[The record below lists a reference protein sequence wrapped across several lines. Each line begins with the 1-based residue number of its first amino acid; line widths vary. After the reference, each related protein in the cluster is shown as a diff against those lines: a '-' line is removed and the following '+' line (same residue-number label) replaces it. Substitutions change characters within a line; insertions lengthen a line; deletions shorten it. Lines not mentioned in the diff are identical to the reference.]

1 MILFPAVDILDNR
14 AVRLLYG
21 QRDKVTDYGD
31 PVELALRWSDIGAQ
45 YLHVVDLNGAF
56 DDSAVNR
63 ETLKKLVKEL
73 KIPVQL
79 GGGIKTLDKIKY
91 YLEEVGV
98 TRVIV
103 GTACVTAPDVADKAC
118 ALYGNKIVAGIDCK
132 DGFVAIKGWVEK
144 SDLTA
149 QKVAL
154 DMKARGSDT
163 VVYTDISRDG
173 ALTGVNVDA
182 TAELAKNT
190 GMKIIASGGMSCID
204 DIKKLMQKD
213 VYGAIL
219 GRAIYNGNIDLSDA
233 LETVNRG
240 RNAGKENYTVPRY
253 KQRPRRKRRE
263 FCQSH
268 RCGRSCRNSQN
279 LQRYAR

>member
-79 GGGIKTLDKIKY
+79 GCGIKTLDKIKY

-240 RNAGKENYTVPRY
+240 
-253 KQRPRRKRRE
+253 
-263 FCQSH
+263 
-268 RCGRSCRNSQN
+268 
-279 LQRYAR
+279 

>member
-31 PVELALRWSDIGAQ
+31 PVELALRWSDMGAQ

-154 DMKARGSDT
+154 DMKERGSDT

-173 ALTGVNVDA
+173 ALTGVNVEA

-219 GRAIYNGNIDLSDA
+219 GRAIYNGNIDLSEA

-240 RNAGKENYTVPRY
+240 
-253 KQRPRRKRRE
+253 
-263 FCQSH
+263 
-268 RCGRSCRNSQN
+268 
-279 LQRYAR
+279 

>member
-31 PVELALRWSDIGAQ
+31 PVELALRWSDMGAQ

-118 ALYGNKIVAGIDCK
+118 ALYDNKIVAGIDCK

-154 DMKARGSDT
+154 DMKERGSDT

-204 DIKKLMQKD
+204 DIIKLMQKD

-233 LETVNRG
+233 LETVKRG
-240 RNAGKENYTVPRY
+240 
-253 KQRPRRKRRE
+253 
-263 FCQSH
+263 
-268 RCGRSCRNSQN
+268 
-279 LQRYAR
+279 

>member
-31 PVELALRWSDIGAQ
+31 PVELALRWSDMGAQ

-154 DMKARGSDT
+154 DMKERGSDT
-163 VVYTDISRDG
+163 VIYTDISRDG

-204 DIKKLMQKD
+204 DIIKLMQKD

-233 LETVNRG
+233 LETVKRG
-240 RNAGKENYTVPRY
+240 
-253 KQRPRRKRRE
+253 
-263 FCQSH
+263 
-268 RCGRSCRNSQN
+268 
-279 LQRYAR
+279 

>member
-31 PVELALRWSDIGAQ
+31 PVELALRWSDMGAQ

-154 DMKARGSDT
+154 DMKERGSDT

-204 DIKKLMQKD
+204 DMMKLMQKD

-233 LETVNRG
+233 LETVKRG
-240 RNAGKENYTVPRY
+240 
-253 KQRPRRKRRE
+253 
-263 FCQSH
+263 
-268 RCGRSCRNSQN
+268 
-279 LQRYAR
+279 

>member
-31 PVELALRWSDIGAQ
+31 PVELALRWSDMGAQ

-154 DMKARGSDT
+154 DMKERGSDT

-190 GMKIIASGGMSCID
+190 GMKIIASGGMSCIE
-204 DIKKLMQKD
+204 DIIKLMQKD

-233 LETVNRG
+233 LETVKRG
-240 RNAGKENYTVPRY
+240 
-253 KQRPRRKRRE
+253 
-263 FCQSH
+263 
-268 RCGRSCRNSQN
+268 
-279 LQRYAR
+279 

>member
-21 QRDKVTDYGD
+21 ERDKVTDYGD
-31 PVELALRWSDIGAQ
+31 PAELACLWAERGAE

-56 DDSAVNR
+56 DDSSVNR
-63 ETLKKLVKEL
+63 ETLKRLIRDV

-79 GGGIKTLDKIKY
+79 GGGIKTLDKIRF

-103 GTACVTAPDVADKAC
+103 GTACVTAPEVVDKAC
-118 ALYGNKIVAGIDCK
+118 ALYGNRIVAGIDCK

-144 SDLTA
+144 SALTA
-149 QKVAL
+149 EKVAS
-154 DMKARGSDT
+154 DMKERGSDT

-173 ALTGVNVDA
+173 ALTGVNVEA
-182 TAELAKNT
+182 TSALAAKT
-190 GMKIIASGGMSCID
+190 GMNVIASGGMSCLD
-204 DIKKLMQKD
+204 DVRRLIAVKN

-219 GRAIYNGNIDLSDA
+219 GRAIYNGNIDLTEA
-233 LETVNRG
+233 LGLTKRG
-240 RNAGKENYTVPRY
+240 
-253 KQRPRRKRRE
+253 
-263 FCQSH
+263 
-268 RCGRSCRNSQN
+268 
-279 LQRYAR
+279 

>member
-21 QRDKVTDYGD
+21 ERDKVTDYGD
-31 PVELALRWSDIGAQ
+31 PAELAIKWVQSGAE

-63 ETLKKLVKEL
+63 ETLKRLIKEV

-79 GGGIKTLDKIKY
+79 GGGIKTLDKIKF

-103 GTACVTAPDVADKAC
+103 GTACVTAPEVVDKAC

-144 SDLTA
+144 SSLTA
-149 QKVAL
+149 EKVAL
-154 DMKARGSDT
+154 DMKERGSDT
-163 VVYTDISRDG
+163 VVFTDISRDG
-173 ALTGVNVDA
+173 ALTGVNVDVTSA
-182 TAELAKNT
+182 LAEKT
-190 GMKIIASGGMSCID
+190 GMNIVASGGMSSLD
-204 DIKKLMQKD
+204 DIEKLMRKN

-219 GRAIYNGNIDLSDA
+219 GRAIYNGNIDVVKA
-233 LETVNRG
+233 LNIVKRG
-240 RNAGKENYTVPRY
+240 
-253 KQRPRRKRRE
+253 
-263 FCQSH
+263 
-268 RCGRSCRNSQN
+268 
-279 LQRYAR
+279 

>member
-21 QRDKVTDYGD
+21 QREKVTDYGD

-63 ETLKKLVKEL
+63 ETLKRLVKEL
-73 KIPVQL
+73 KIPMQL

-219 GRAIYNGNIDLSDA
+219 GRAIYNGNIDLSEA

-240 RNAGKENYTVPRY
+240 
-253 KQRPRRKRRE
+253 
-263 FCQSH
+263 
-268 RCGRSCRNSQN
+268 
-279 LQRYAR
+279 

>member
-21 QRDKVTDYGD
+21 ERDKVTDYGD
-31 PVELALRWSDIGAQ
+31 PAELAAKWSAEGAE

-63 ETLKKLVKEL
+63 ETLKRLIKEV

-79 GGGIKTLDKIKY
+79 GGGIKTLDKIKF

-103 GTACVTAPDVADKAC
+103 GTACVTTPDVVDKAC

-144 SDLTA
+144 SSLTA
-149 QKVAL
+149 EKVAL
-154 DMKARGSDT
+154 DMKERGSDT

-173 ALTGVNVDA
+173 ALTGVNVEA
-182 TAELAKNT
+182 TSLLAEKT
-190 GMKIIASGGMSCID
+190 GMNVIASGGMSSLD
-204 DIKKLMQKD
+204 DVKKLMQKKN

-219 GRAIYNGNIDLSDA
+219 GRAIYSGNIDLLEA
-233 LETVNRG
+233 LELAKRG
-240 RNAGKENYTVPRY
+240 
-253 KQRPRRKRRE
+253 
-263 FCQSH
+263 
-268 RCGRSCRNSQN
+268 
-279 LQRYAR
+279 

>member
-21 QRDKVTDYGD
+21 ERDKVTDYGD
-31 PVELALRWSDIGAQ
+31 PAELAAKWSSEGAE

-63 ETLKKLVKEL
+63 KTLVRLIKEV

-79 GGGIKTLDKIKY
+79 GGGIKTLDKIKF

-103 GTACVTAPDVADKAC
+103 GTACVTAPDMVDKAC
-118 ALYGNKIVAGIDCK
+118 ALYGNRIVAGIDCK

-144 SDLTA
+144 SSLTA
-149 QKVAL
+149 EKVAL
-154 DMKARGSDT
+154 DMKERGSDT

-173 ALTGVNVDA
+173 ALTGVNVEA
-182 TAELAKNT
+182 TSALAEKT
-190 GMKIIASGGMSCID
+190 GMNIIASGGMSSLD
-204 DIKKLMQKD
+204 DVKKLMQKKNI
-213 VYGAIL
+213 YGAIL
-219 GRAIYNGNIDLSDA
+219 GRAIYNGNINLAEA
-233 LETVNRG
+233 LAVAKRG
-240 RNAGKENYTVPRY
+240 
-253 KQRPRRKRRE
+253 
-263 FCQSH
+263 
-268 RCGRSCRNSQN
+268 
-279 LQRYAR
+279 

>member
-21 QRDKVTDYGD
+21 KRDLVTDYGD
-31 PVELALRWSDIGAQ
+31 PAELAAKWADLGAQ

-63 ETLKKLVKEL
+63 ETLKRLIKEV

-79 GGGIKTLDKIKY
+79 GGGIKTLDKIKF

-103 GTACVTAPDVADKAC
+103 GTACVTAPEVADKAC

-144 SDLTA
+144 SGLTA
-149 QKVAL
+149 EKVAL
-154 DMKARGSDT
+154 DMKERGSDT

-182 TAELAKNT
+182 TVSLAEKT
-190 GMKIIASGGMSCID
+190 GMNIIASGGMSSLS
-204 DIKKLMQKD
+204 DIEKLMQKD

-219 GRAIYNGNIDLSDA
+219 GRAIYNKNIDLTEA
-233 LETVNRG
+233 LKLVKRG
-240 RNAGKENYTVPRY
+240 
-253 KQRPRRKRRE
+253 
-263 FCQSH
+263 
-268 RCGRSCRNSQN
+268 
-279 LQRYAR
+279 

>member
-154 DMKARGSDT
+154 DMKERGSDT

-240 RNAGKENYTVPRY
+240 
-253 KQRPRRKRRE
+253 
-263 FCQSH
+263 
-268 RCGRSCRNSQN
+268 
-279 LQRYAR
+279 

>member
-31 PVELALRWSDIGAQ
+31 PVELALRWSDMGAQ

-63 ETLKKLVKEL
+63 ETLKRLVKEL

-154 DMKARGSDT
+154 DMKERGSDT

-219 GRAIYNGNIDLSDA
+219 GRAIYSGNIDLSEA

-240 RNAGKENYTVPRY
+240 
-253 KQRPRRKRRE
+253 
-263 FCQSH
+263 
-268 RCGRSCRNSQN
+268 
-279 LQRYAR
+279 

>member
-31 PVELALRWSDIGAQ
+31 PVELALRWSDLGAQ

-63 ETLKKLVKEL
+63 ETLKRLVKEL

-173 ALTGVNVDA
+173 ALTGVNVEA

-219 GRAIYNGNIDLSDA
+219 GRAIYNGNIDLSEA
-233 LETVNRG
+233 LKTVNRG
-240 RNAGKENYTVPRY
+240 
-253 KQRPRRKRRE
+253 
-263 FCQSH
+263 
-268 RCGRSCRNSQN
+268 
-279 LQRYAR
+279 

>member
-31 PVELALRWSDIGAQ
+31 PVELALRWSDMGAQ

-132 DGFVAIKGWVEK
+132 DGFVAIKGWVEN

-240 RNAGKENYTVPRY
+240 
-253 KQRPRRKRRE
+253 
-263 FCQSH
+263 
-268 RCGRSCRNSQN
+268 
-279 LQRYAR
+279 

>member
-21 QRDKVTDYGD
+21 ERDKVTDYGD
-31 PVELALRWSDIGAQ
+31 PAELAAKWSSEGAE

-63 ETLKKLVKEL
+63 KTLVRLIKEV

-79 GGGIKTLDKIKY
+79 GGGIKTLDKIKF

-103 GTACVTAPDVADKAC
+103 GTACVTAPDMVDKAC
-118 ALYGNKIVAGIDCK
+118 ALYGNRIVAGIDCK

-144 SDLTA
+144 SSLTA
-149 QKVAL
+149 ENVAL
-154 DMKARGSDT
+154 DMKERGSDT

-173 ALTGVNVDA
+173 ALTGVNVEA
-182 TAELAKNT
+182 TSALAEKT
-190 GMKIIASGGMSCID
+190 GMNIIASGGMSSLD
-204 DIKKLMQKD
+204 DVKKLMRKKNI
-213 VYGAIL
+213 YGAIL
-219 GRAIYNGNIDLSDA
+219 GRAIYNGNINLAEA
-233 LETVNRG
+233 LAVAKRG
-240 RNAGKENYTVPRY
+240 
-253 KQRPRRKRRE
+253 
-263 FCQSH
+263 
-268 RCGRSCRNSQN
+268 
-279 LQRYAR
+279 

>member
-21 QRDKVTDYGD
+21 QREKVTDYGD

-63 ETLKKLVKEL
+63 ETLKRLVKEL

-154 DMKARGSDT
+154 DMKERGSDT

-219 GRAIYNGNIDLSDA
+219 GRAIYNGNIDLSEA

-240 RNAGKENYTVPRY
+240 
-253 KQRPRRKRRE
+253 
-263 FCQSH
+263 
-268 RCGRSCRNSQN
+268 
-279 LQRYAR
+279 

>member
-21 QRDKVTDYGD
+21 KRDLVTDYGD
-31 PVELALRWSDIGAQ
+31 PAELAAKWADLGAE

-56 DDSAVNR
+56 DDSSVNR
-63 ETLKKLVKEL
+63 ETLKRLIKEV

-79 GGGIKTLDKIKY
+79 GGGIKTLDKIKF

-103 GTACVTAPDVADKAC
+103 GTACVTAPEVADEGC

-144 SDLTA
+144 SALTA
-149 QKVAL
+149 EKVAL
-154 DMKARGSDT
+154 DMKERGSDT

-173 ALTGVNVDA
+173 ALTGVNVGA
-182 TAELAKNT
+182 TVSLAEKT
-190 GMKIIASGGMSCID
+190 GMNIIASGGMSSIS
-204 DIKKLMQKD
+204 DIEKLMQKN

-219 GRAIYNGNIDLSDA
+219 GRAIYNKNIDLTEA
-233 LETVNRG
+233 LELVKRG
-240 RNAGKENYTVPRY
+240 
-253 KQRPRRKRRE
+253 
-263 FCQSH
+263 
-268 RCGRSCRNSQN
+268 
-279 LQRYAR
+279 